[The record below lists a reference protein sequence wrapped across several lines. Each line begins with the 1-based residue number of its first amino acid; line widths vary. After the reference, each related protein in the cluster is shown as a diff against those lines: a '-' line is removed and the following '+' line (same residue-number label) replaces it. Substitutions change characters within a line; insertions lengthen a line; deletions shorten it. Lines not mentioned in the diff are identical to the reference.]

1 MAIHSGAAW
10 SKQDLFF
17 LKDSLQR
24 GWSFVEVASFLRKD
38 ERDVRK
44 KAKDLERTGREG
56 RKPHRPSQGVNLK
69 SVVVRPK
76 LEISI

>member
-1 MAIHSGAAW
+1 
-10 SKQDLFF
+10 

-44 KAKDLERTGREG
+44 KAKDLERTGRQG
-56 RKPHRPSQGVNLK
+56 RKPHRPTSA
-69 SVVVRPK
+69 
-76 LEISI
+76 